1 MISYHDD
8 IKSNY
13 LFTQLINLRQKGL
26 VREHLQQFQKS
37 SLGVD
42 GILDDKLLNLFI
54 ETLKDNIQ
62 HEVHLFE
69 PTSLDK
75 DFMVARKDER
85 KKMAMDTKRT
95 TSHTYKEN
103 NVPSSNPTQ
112 RLTPQHLNERKEKIL
127 CFNCD
132 NKYSTR
138 HKYSENKLLYIDY
151 EEEEPKE

>member
-75 DFMVARKDER
+75 DFMVARKDES

-103 NVPSSNPTQ
+103 NVPSSDPTQ
-112 RLTPQHLNERKEKIL
+112 G
-127 CFNCD
+127 
-132 NKYSTR
+132 
-138 HKYSENKLLYIDY
+138 
-151 EEEEPKE
+151 